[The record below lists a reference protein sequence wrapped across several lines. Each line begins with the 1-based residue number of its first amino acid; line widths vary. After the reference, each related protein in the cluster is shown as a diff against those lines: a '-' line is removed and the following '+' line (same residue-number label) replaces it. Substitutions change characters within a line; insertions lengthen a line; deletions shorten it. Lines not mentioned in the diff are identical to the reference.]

1 MHDIYKGYYFS
12 ILHYIHLSFIIYCM
26 RYIYNSVAAFSY
38 IKLQKEFPCK
48 VHVILP
54 QTQLPDWE
62 FISYN

>member
-1 MHDIYKGYYFS
+1 
-12 ILHYIHLSFIIYCM
+12 M

-48 VHVILP
+48 AHVILP